1 MQIRHHNKSATRFQ
15 EIFTVFIKKFHFT
28 AYVTNLHSMEHKGA
42 YGEDK
47 FYLRPTNHVTVHGG
61 AIPIQQPPQVILS
74 LSSKEHM
81 STQADF

>member
-1 MQIRHHNKSATRFQ
+1 
-15 EIFTVFIKKFHFT
+15 
-28 AYVTNLHSMEHKGA
+28 MEHKGA

-74 LSSKEHM
+74 CFSARNTRCTSMNADSFSKKKKEKRKKEKKK
-81 STQADF
+81 TR